1 MSRFGY
7 FSFLANNKKQC
18 RKQTR
23 AGTQPKT
30 SLQSNCGL
38 LSSGVNKASSALK
51 SSNSAFSS
59 SSSSSTSSAGRWR
72 FAYQGG
78 TSCPTVSLF
87 KWTMQSAASLI
98 KQINPKRYMQS
109 LLVAPYGLQVWGI
122 GEAGPSSNGHTKY
135 ELVQM
140 AWDKFHSVCS
150 ILLARAWI
158 FKVYDVYLFRP
169 PLPSFPCSLQAAAL
183 AFQAAGQLFG
193 QGTEDS
199 SNPKVEKSMIQSLYH
214 RVAVGW
220 ARKKAL
226 CQWQWLTSQEI
237 RKHLFR
243 PPLPSFPC
251 SLQAAALAFQAAG
264 QLFGQGTE
272 DSSNPKVE
280 KSMIQSSIST
290 PHLLPRKE
298 RKLARTCQAELLRI
312 WIFERD
318 TGLSSWIKSCAAT
331 SWR

>member
-140 AWDKFHSVCS
+140 AWISFIRFVRFCWLEHGSSRSMMSIYAFHACFTVPPF
-150 ILLARAWI
+150 LLFAH
-158 FKVYDVYLFRP
+158 FRN
-169 PLPSFPCSLQAAAL
+169 LLGNCQCWSA
-183 AFQAAGQLFG
+183 
-193 QGTEDS
+193 
-199 SNPKVEKSMIQSLYH
+199 QSLNQ
-214 RVAVGW
+214 A
-220 ARKKAL
+220 
-226 CQWQWLTSQEI
+226 
-237 RKHLFR
+237 
-243 PPLPSFPC
+243 C
-251 SLQAAALAFQAAG
+251 SSAQYDNAG
-264 QLFGQGTE
+264 GANLGY
-272 DSSNPKVE
+272 
-280 KSMIQSSIST
+280 
-290 PHLLPRKE
+290 LLHQKN
-298 RKLARTCQAELLRI
+298 I
-312 WIFERD
+312 
-318 TGLSSWIKSCAAT
+318 
-331 SWR
+331 

>member
-158 FKVYDVYLFRP
+158 FKVYDVYICISCVFYCS
-169 PLPSFPCSLQAAAL
+169 SFPPVCT
-183 AFQAAGQLFG
+183 FQEPSRQLPMLKRTKFEPSM
-193 QGTEDS
+193 QQRAIWQCRRS
-199 SNPKVEKSMIQSLYH
+199 KFRVSRAPK
-214 RVAVGW
+214 
-220 ARKKAL
+220 
-226 CQWQWLTSQEI
+226 
-237 RKHLFR
+237 KHL
-243 PPLPSFPC
+243 
-251 SLQAAALAFQAAG
+251 
-264 QLFGQGTE
+264 
-272 DSSNPKVE
+272 E
-280 KSMIQSSIST
+280 K
-290 PHLLPRKE
+290 
-298 RKLARTCQAELLRI
+298 
-312 WIFERD
+312 
-318 TGLSSWIKSCAAT
+318 
-331 SWR
+331 